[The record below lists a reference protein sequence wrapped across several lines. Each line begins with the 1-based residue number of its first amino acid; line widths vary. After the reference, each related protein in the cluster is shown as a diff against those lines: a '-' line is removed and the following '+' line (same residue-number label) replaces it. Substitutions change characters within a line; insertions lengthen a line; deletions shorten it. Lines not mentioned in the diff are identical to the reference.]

1 MEKVRGFIAEIVK
14 PMIEQMPFDDVM
26 LDERGNLIARK
37 TGRSSDPPF
46 VVCTYAG
53 SYPAENMPDAYTPK
67 IVDGKEFGLEG
78 EYMWGRSTTEQLSG
92 GAAMLEALLTFF
104 ESEPKLRR
112 DLIFVT
118 NYSGEMG
125 NHEAVDYIFKEQKV
139 PMGPTILATASR
151 NTICLGNLG
160 RIDIGITIEGVSCH
174 SSDPA
179 KGKNSIDGLHK
190 ILEKVYNFPLLEE
203 DPDIGRATLTPTT
216 IKTWPDALHTVPAY
230 TRLVLDRRL
239 IPGEEPTEAL
249 RQFKEYLGDPSPE
262 LKVSFDE
269 HLNFQFPH
277 KVDPECELVRAAK
290 GACKKV
296 FGEERIVYKRSA
308 LDMGFFS
315 HNNVDCIT
323 FGPGDYS
330 LAHSDNE
337 MVSIAD
343 YYDAARF
350 YCILLERMLLKE

>member
-1 MEKVRGFIAEIVK
+1 M
-14 PMIEQMPFDDVM
+14 Q
-26 LDERGNLIARK
+26 
-37 TGRSSDPPF
+37 
-46 VVCTYAG
+46 
-53 SYPAENMPDAYTPK
+53 
-67 IVDGKEFGLEG
+67 
-78 EYMWGRSTTEQLSG
+78 
-92 GAAMLEALLTFF
+92 EALLTFF
-104 ESEPKLRR
+104 ESEPKLHR

-125 NHEAVDYIFKEQKV
+125 NHEAVDYIFKEQQV

-190 ILEKVYNFPLLEE
+190 ILEKVYSFPLLEE
-203 DPDIGRATLTPTT
+203 DPDIGRATLTSTT

-296 FGEERIVYKRSA
+296 FGEERVAYKRSA